1 MNLEKLIKDAKFF
14 DCLVAYF
21 YVSGF
26 YVLFKSLEKTERI
39 RILIGIGTSRETYN
53 LIKTVQD
60 RPQQLFQ
67 FSYTETR
74 QKIENTII
82 EEMEDSE
89 DSQHI
94 EDYEGY
100 PEDYLKRTVEQL
112 PISESAIDFW
122 RKFQPA

>member
-14 DCLVAYF
+14 DCLVAYV

-94 EDYEGY
+94 EEG
-100 PEDYLKRTVEQL
+100 VQ
-112 PISESAIDFW
+112 
-122 RKFQPA
+122 KF